1 MTDDSGR
8 DPHASGRPT
17 LLRACPPD
25 IITTTDTAN
34 PVHVGVVDTGIAQPE
49 HPWLSDG
56 VCGDKEPSGLDE
68 NLRGH
73 GSFVAGV
80 VLLNAPGAKVR
91 MKGVVNDSPGS
102 REDQQ
107 VAAAIEQLGGEVD
120 LINLS
125 FGGATWEHT
134 APLPLQEAIEAAVA
148 NGVVIVAAAANNASS
163 LKNYPAALPGVIS
176 VGAATATGKVAEFSG
191 FGSWLTVYAQG
202 ENVTGPYEGGWA
214 KWDGTSFAAATVTGR
229 IARLMAD
236 WDMSAPDAAAHLLSV
251 CGTIKIHDVNGE
263 REARY
268 LS

>member
-17 LLRACPPD
+17 PIHASPPD
-25 IITTTDTAN
+25 IITTTATTN
-34 PVHVGVVDTGIAQPE
+34 PVQIGVVDTGIAQPR
-49 HPWLSDG
+49 HPWLNGG
-56 VCGDKEPSGLDE
+56 VSGDKEPSGLDE

-91 MKGVVNDSPGS
+91 MKGVVSDSGGS
-102 REDQQ
+102 REDQR
-107 VAAAIEQLGGEVD
+107 VTRAIEELADQVD

-134 APLPLQEAIEAAVA
+134 APLALQAAIETALAK
-148 NGVVIVAAAANNASS
+148 NVVVVAAAANSASPLRS
-163 LKNYPAALPGVIS
+163 YPAALPRVIS
-176 VGAATATGKVAEFSG
+176 VGATTATGTVAEFSC
-191 FGSWLTVYAQG
+191 FGSWLSVYTQG
-202 ENVTGPYEGGWA
+202 EDVTGPYQGGWA

-229 IARLMAD
+229 IARVMAE
-236 WDMSAPDAAAHLLSV
+236 WGMSAPDAAAHLLST
-251 CGTIKIHDVNGE
+251 CGIIKIHDVNGE
-263 REARY
+263 RDAKY